1 MQANDPQFHERALRR
16 IARLIVAIGLAGSL
30 VAGVWRGAATGFS
43 FLLGAAGSYASFWGW
58 QRVAAAISPGAKP
71 RSSRFFVLR
80 LLIFIGAAWVI
91 IRFLGLKI
99 AAAVAG
105 LLVSAAAI
113 LLEIVYE
120 LIYAS

>member
-1 MQANDPQFHERALRR
+1 MPENDPLFHERALRR
-16 IARLIVAIGLAGSL
+16 IARLIVAIGLIGALG
-30 VAGVWRGAATGFS
+30 AGVWRGAATGFS
-43 FLLGAAGSYASFWGW
+43 FLLGAAGSYASYWGW
-58 QRVAAAISPGAKP
+58 QQVAAAISPGAKP

-80 LLIFIGAAWVI
+80 LLLVIAAAWVI
-91 IRFLGLKI
+91 IRFLGLKV

-113 LLEIVYE
+113 LLEIIYE